1 MNKLYY
7 EVMMDYNIERE
18 VMVVYDKNIAIDV
31 CFSFSELFKK
41 YPAIESKEFLELTES
56 DIIQNEWESKDS
68 FGMPEDSLCV
78 FMCHIHYIAGYLF
91 YPSPLNPKVLNIVFF
106 IYG

>member
-7 EVMMDYNIERE
+7 EVMMDDIERE

-41 YPAIESKEFLELTES
+41 YPAIQSKEFLEFAEE
-56 DIIQNEWESKDS
+56 IKNEK
-68 FGMPEDSLCV
+68 
-78 FMCHIHYIAGYLF
+78 
-91 YPSPLNPKVLNIVFF
+91 N
-106 IYG
+106 